1 MSDYKWT
8 NQFDT
13 MEQRAKQSR
22 RGSLGLAGAAM
33 VALNFLTLPLGA
45 FAQLCKGEQGHATLV
60 NGRRSADTEGE
71 GAMRSKVNAS
81 APDFQVMRPEQS
93 L

>member
-13 MEQRAKQSR
+13 MEQRAEQEREPGVSR
-22 RGSLGLAGAAM
+22 GGGGAAM

-60 NGRRSADTEGE
+60 NGRKKR
-71 GAMRSKVNAS
+71 
-81 APDFQVMRPEQS
+81 
-93 L
+93 